1 MSRITRLR
9 RWCMLDDGSG
19 LAPKPPPSSSR
30 SGFRK
35 LRRVISQPFIMQLR
49 GSIASIWGRQIVGPI
64 DNNAV
69 FTGRIINRR
78 SFYCLA
84 SEDQA
89 SRNYS
94 PPRCKRIL
102 RSGSVIFSR
111 VPFLSADD
119 STTSISVVVFVSQV
133 SLIQSKANS
142 LKYAWSKIC
151 SNLFFCSLIVHDKI
165 ESF

>member
-1 MSRITRLR
+1 MYINNLSNSFAPPQLTIGERMSRITRLR

-78 SFYCLA
+78 SFYSA
-84 SEDQA
+84 
-89 SRNYS
+89 S
-94 PPRCKRIL
+94 PPKTKQVEITVRLVANEYC
-102 RSGSVIFSR
+102 
-111 VPFLSADD
+111 VPEALSFP
-119 STTSISVVVFVSQV
+119 V
-133 SLIQSKANS
+133 
-142 LKYAWSKIC
+142 Y
-151 SNLFFCSLIVHDKI
+151 LF
-165 ESF
+165 